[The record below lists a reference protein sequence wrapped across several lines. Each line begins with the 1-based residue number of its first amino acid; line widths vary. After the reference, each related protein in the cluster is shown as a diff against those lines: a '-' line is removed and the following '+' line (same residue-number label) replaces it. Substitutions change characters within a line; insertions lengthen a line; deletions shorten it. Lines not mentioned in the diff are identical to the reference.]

1 MAEQQTDWPAVIGR
15 ALAQF
20 SLDAGP
26 VKDKTLAEKAR
37 FLEALGLPRND
48 VAAMLGTTSASISE
62 LLRQAKNKKG
72 AKKGGGQKK
81 GK

>member
-26 VKDKTLAEKAR
+26 VRDKKLADKAR
-37 FLEALGLPRND
+37 FLEALGLPRTD
-48 VAAMLGTTSASISE
+48 VAAMLGTTNASITE

-72 AKKGGGQKK
+72 GRKSARKKK